1 LQQIKESVGIS
12 VDHSCK
18 VFGSNGPVVLMKGLK
33 CEKFTDRRHT
43 QSDDKSSIA
52 LPSGK
57 QKMLDG

>member
-1 LQQIKESVGIS
+1 MGIP

-18 VFGSNGPVVLMKGLK
+18 GFGSNGPVVLMKGLK
-33 CEKFTDRRHT
+33 CKKLTDRRQT

-52 LPSGK
+52 LGSGK